1 MSDCIFCKIVGG
13 TIPSPRVYEDDLF
26 ICIRDIQPQAK
37 THLLIVT
44 KEHIVSLEELLPA
57 KGPARSDIVGKMFEA
72 AAHIAR
78 QQGLTAGYR
87 TVINTGQE
95 GGQTVFHLHM
105 HLLGG
110 PGIRGTFA

>member
-1 MSDCIFCKIVGG
+1 VSDCIFCEIIDGS
-13 TIPSPRVYEDDLF
+13 IPSPRVYEDDQF

-44 KEHIVSLEELLPA
+44 KEHILSLEELLPA
-57 KGPARSDIVGKMFEA
+57 AGKSRVELVGKMFEA
-72 AAHIAR
+72 AAKIAR

-87 TVINTGQE
+87 TVINTGKE